1 MKISC
6 IKLFGQDLMRYT
18 FLFNEYIFYS
28 ILSYAEYKKK
38 FFNVVK

>member
-1 MKISC
+1 
-6 IKLFGQDLMRYT
+6 MRYT

-28 ILSYAEYKKK
+28 ILSYDGYKKK

>member
-6 IKLFGQDLMRYT
+6 IKLFGQDLILYI
-18 FLFNEYIFYS
+18 FLFYEYIFYS
-28 ILSYAEYKKK
+28 MLFYDEYKKK